1 MRRLPPLNAVHTF
14 EAAARHLSF
23 NRAAEE
29 LHVTPS
35 AVSHQ
40 VRTLEEFLGVRL
52 FNRLARQVVLTTEG
66 QVYLPPIRAALD
78 QIDSATERVAAAKG
92 SGPLTMSISPTF
104 ATGWLVPRL
113 SRFQVAHPSIE
124 VRLNLVRSITELVD
138 FSRSDV
144 DLVIRYGDAN
154 HAGLRNIRLIVEEL
168 VPVCSPALLEGPT
181 PLRQPQDLRRAT
193 LLHALPRVDQWR
205 QWLKAAGVSG
215 VNAERGPKFH
225 NTPLTLEG
233 ALAGMGVALADRRLV
248 ARELRS
254 GRLVAPFDIT
264 LPSESAYYLIYP
276 EEREDDSKIAAFR
289 DWLLGEVAR
298 SKNETEIAL
307 EE

>member
-23 NRAAEE
+23 HRAAEE

-40 VRTLEEFLGVRL
+40 VRALEEFLGVRL

-66 QVYLPPIRAALD
+66 QIYLPPVRAALD
-78 QIDSATERVAAAKG
+78 QIHSATERVAAAKDH
-92 SGPLTMSISPTF
+92 GPLTMSVSPTF

-124 VRLNLVRSITELVD
+124 VRLNLVRSATEPAD

-144 DLVIRYGDAN
+144 DLVIRYGNQDN
-154 HAGLRNIRLIVEEL
+154 PGLRSIRLIVEEL
-168 VPVCSPALLEGPT
+168 LPVCSPALLDGPT
-181 PLRQPQDLRRAT
+181 PLRRPQDLRHVT

-205 QWLKAAGVSG
+205 QWLTAAGVGG

-233 ALAGMGVALADRRLV
+233 AIAGMGVALADRRLV
-248 ARELRS
+248 ARELKS

-276 EEREDDSKIAAFR
+276 KEREDNPNIAAFR

-298 SKNETEIAL
+298 SRDEAEAL
-307 EE
+307 IEE

>member
-23 NRAAEE
+23 HRAAEE

-40 VRTLEEFLGVRL
+40 VRALEEFLGVRL

-66 QVYLPPIRAALD
+66 QIYLPPVRAALD
-78 QIDSATERVAAAKG
+78 QIHSATERVAAAKDR
-92 SGPLTMSISPTF
+92 GPLTMSVSPTF

-124 VRLNLVRSITELVD
+124 VRLNLVRSTTEPAD

-144 DLVIRYGDAN
+144 DLVIRYGNQDN
-154 HAGLRNIRLIVEEL
+154 PGLRSIRLIVEEL
-168 VPVCSPALLEGPT
+168 LPVCSPALLDAPT
-181 PLRQPQDLRRAT
+181 PLRRPQDLRHVT

-205 QWLKAAGVSG
+205 QWLTAAGVGG

-233 ALAGMGVALADRRLV
+233 AIAGMGVALADRRLV
-248 ARELRS
+248 ARELKS

-276 EEREDDSKIAAFR
+276 QEREDNPNIAAFR

-298 SKNETEIAL
+298 SRDEAEAML